1 MGAVSVNEIL
11 YTDKR
16 IARHDL
22 PLPGQGHVKRGLLR
36 LLEHCDDGDALGMK
50 HLKINEQVSL

>member
-1 MGAVSVNEIL
+1 MADLVEGEGLEAAE
-11 YTDKR
+11 R

-50 HLKINEQVSL
+50 HLEINEQVSL